1 MTEALERLQAA
12 FAAAERGT
20 SADGIPYLRVG
31 IQQVAEV
38 AGVLRDR
45 YGFGR
50 FVDLTAVDYPERDD
64 RFDLQYLFY
73 SMTDHGWLRLKAHTA
88 DDAPSITPIFAGAN
102 WYEREVY
109 DLFGVH
115 FAGHPDLTR
124 IMLPDDWQG
133 HPLRRDEPIGGEPV
147 DFTVTREIYG
157 T

>member
-12 FAAAERGT
+12 CAAAESGM
-20 SADGIPYLRVG
+20 SADGIAYLRVG
-31 IQQVAEV
+31 VEQVAEV
-38 AGVLRDR
+38 AMALRDR
-45 YGFGR
+45 YGYGR
-50 FVDLTAVDYPERDD
+50 FIDLTAVEYPERDD
-64 RFDLQYLFY
+64 RIDLQYLFY
-73 SMTDHGWLRLKAHTA
+73 SLIEHPGLRVKARTSAH
-88 DDAPSITPIFAGAN
+88 APSITPIFAGAN

-133 HPLRRDEPIGGEPV
+133 YPLRRDEPIGGEPV

>member
-12 FAAAERGT
+12 FAAAESGT

-73 SMTDHGWLRLKAHTA
+73 SMTTA
-88 DDAPSITPIFAGAN
+88 GSG
-102 WYEREVY
+102 
-109 DLFGVH
+109 
-115 FAGHPDLTR
+115 
-124 IMLPDDWQG
+124 
-133 HPLRRDEPIGGEPV
+133 
-147 DFTVTREIYG
+147 
-157 T
+157 